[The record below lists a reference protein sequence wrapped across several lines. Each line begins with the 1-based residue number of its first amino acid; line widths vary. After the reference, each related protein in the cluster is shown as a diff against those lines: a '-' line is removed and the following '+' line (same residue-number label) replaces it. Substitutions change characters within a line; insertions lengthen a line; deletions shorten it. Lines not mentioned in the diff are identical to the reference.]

1 MKLEIRGRDIEITD
15 MLRTYVQRRLGF
27 ALDRFAER
35 IRIVR
40 LKVGDM
46 NSARGGVDKRCQL
59 AISLAHSSPITLES
73 RASTVQG
80 AIDRIAG
87 KVGSLVER
95 RFGRKH
101 EQRRFR
107 NATRQPF
114 ELSPSSVTTPGLRG
128 GPAS

>member
-1 MKLEIRGRDIEITD
+1 MKLEVRGRAVEITE
-15 MLRTYVQRRLGF
+15 MVRRYAERRLGF

-46 NSARGGVDKRCQL
+46 NSSRGGVDKRCQL
-59 AISLAHSSPITLES
+59 TISLAHSSPMTLES

-80 AIDRIAG
+80 AIDRIAS
-87 KVGSLVER
+87 KVGGLVER
-95 RFGRKH
+95 RFKRKH

-107 NATRQPF
+107 N
-114 ELSPSSVTTPGLRG
+114 
-128 GPAS
+128 